1 MAIDLDALFKIA
13 GVGLVVALLY
23 TVLDQVGKK
32 DYAQWLAFFGFLYVL
47 FMVVQALD
55 SFFTTIRSV
64 FMFYE

>member
-1 MAIDLDALFKIA
+1 MAIDIDTLFKIA

-32 DYAQWLAFFGFLYVL
+32 DFAQWLAFAGFLYVL
-47 FMVVQALD
+47 FIVLQALD

>member
-1 MAIDLDALFKIA
+1 MVIDLDTLFKIA

-32 DYAQWLAFFGFLYVL
+32 DFAQWLAFFGFLYVL
-47 FMVVQALD
+47 FIVLQALD

>member
-1 MAIDLDALFKIA
+1 VAIDLDTLFKIA

-47 FMVVQALD
+47 FMVLQALD
-55 SFFTTIRSV
+55 TFFTTIRSV

>member
-1 MAIDLDALFKIA
+1 MVIDLDTLFKIA

-32 DYAQWLAFFGFLYVL
+32 DFAQWLAFFGFLYVL
-47 FMVVQALD
+47 FMVLQALD

>member
-1 MAIDLDALFKIA
+1 MAMDIDTLFKIA
-13 GVGLVVALLY
+13 GVGLIVALLY

-47 FMVVQALD
+47 FIVLQALD
-55 SFFTTIRSV
+55 TFFTTIRSV

>member
-32 DYAQWLAFFGFLYVL
+32 DYAQWLAFFGFMYVL